1 MACAVLDFRV
11 SRRPNDDSHKDGGS
25 RVIRRFGWAFVLL
38 LSACA
43 VGPDFHAPPP
53 PATQGYTPGELP
65 KSTQSTAVV
74 GGEPQRFQFGQDL
87 PGEWWT
93 LFGSTALNELIG
105 QAMANYPDIAAQQ
118 AALRAARE
126 NVRAQAGVFL
136 PSLNG
141 TAFGER
147 EKSSGGTIAPG
158 FPGFF
163 TNIYAANLNVSY
175 TLDLFGGERRTLEGL
190 QAQAEQQNFQ
200 LEASYLTLTFNVAS
214 AAISLAASRDLLE
227 ATHQIISLEE
237 KQLTV
242 IQRLVQLG
250 SETNSDVLQQ
260 QVNLAA
266 VRATLPPLQQQ
277 LNVSEHQL
285 AILTGRFPH
294 DVTAPELKLADLTLP
309 QDLPVSLPSSLVAQ
323 RPDIRAQ
330 AATLHQASAAI
341 GVATANMLPQLTLN
355 GSFGGEAL
363 RFASLL
369 EPGSNEWSIAGQIA
383 QPLFEGGALRAKRR
397 AALDTYDQASAQY
410 KLTVLSA
417 FQNVADTLTALD
429 NDAQALNAQNDAV
442 AAAKASLDLI
452 QRQYDIG
459 TANTVTLLT
468 AQQAYQQAR
477 LAYVRALASRYT
489 DTVTLFQALGGGW
502 WHRKDAGTLPTHP

>member
-1 MACAVLDFRV
+1 MYARTKIEFRQ
-11 SRRPNDDSHKDGGS
+11 
-25 RVIRRFGWAFVLL
+25 RVASATVKFAGLAAGLS

-43 VGPDFHAPPP
+43 VGPNFHAPAP
-53 PATQGYTPGELP
+53 PATQGYTSGDLA
-65 KSTQSTAVV
+65 KSTQSTDVV
-74 GGEPQRFQFGQDL
+74 GGEPQRFWFGQDL
-87 PGEWWT
+87 PGDWWT
-93 LFGSTALNELIG
+93 LFGSTALDELID
-105 QAMANYPDIAAQQ
+105 QAMVNYPDIAAQQ

-126 NVRAQAGVFL
+126 NVRAEAGVFL
-136 PSLNG
+136 PSVTGSALAQRNK
-141 TAFGER
+141 T
-147 EKSSGGTIAPG
+147 SGGSIAPG

-163 TNIYAANLNVSY
+163 TDIYTANVNVSY
-175 TLDLFGGERRTLEGL
+175 AFDLFGGERHTLEGL

-214 AAISLAASRDLLE
+214 AAIQFAEDRELLE

-250 SETNSDVLQQ
+250 SETNADVLQQ
-260 QVNLAA
+260 KANLAA

-277 LNVSEHQL
+277 LDISEHQL

-294 DVTAPELKLADLTLP
+294 DVIAPELKLVDFELP
-309 QDLPVSLPSSLVAQ
+309 QDLPVSLPSSLVGQ
-323 RPDIRAQ
+323 RPDIRLQ
-330 AATLHQASAAI
+330 AAVLHQASAAI

-355 GSFGGEAL
+355 GSFGGEAQ

-369 EPGSNEWSIAGQIA
+369 EPGSNAWSIAGQIT

-397 AALDTYDQASAQY
+397 AAVDAFDQAKAHYQ
-410 KLTVLSA
+410 LTVLSA

-459 TANTVTLLT
+459 TANYVTLLT
-468 AQQAYQQAR
+468 AQQSYEQAR
-477 LAYVRALASRYT
+477 LAYVRALASRFT

-502 WHRKDAGTLPTHP
+502 WNRRDAGALPTHP

>member
-1 MACAVLDFRV
+1 VLGYYVHMGLRGL
-11 SRRPNDDSHKDGGS
+11 SRKLAWT
-25 RVIRRFGWAFVLL
+25 VALL

-53 PATQGYTPGELP
+53 PATQGYTPGDLT
-65 KSTQSTAVV
+65 KSTQATGVV

-105 QAMANYPDIAAQQ
+105 QALANYPDIAAQQ

-136 PSLNG
+136 PSFTG
-141 TAFGER
+141 TVVGQR
-147 EKSSGGTIAPG
+147 EKEAGGSIAPG
-158 FPGFF
+158 FPAFF
-163 TNIYAANLNVSY
+163 TDFYEANVNVSY
-175 TLDLFGGERRTLEGL
+175 TFDLFGQERRTLEGL

-214 AAISLAASRDLLE
+214 AAISLAANRDLLE
-227 ATHQIISLEE
+227 ATHQVISLEE

-250 SETNSDVLQQ
+250 SETNADVLQQ
-260 QVNLAA
+260 KANLAS

-277 LNVSEHQL
+277 LAVTEHQL

-294 DVTAPELKLADLTLP
+294 DLTAPELKLADLKLP

-330 AATLHQASAAI
+330 AAALHQASAAI

-355 GSFGGEAL
+355 GSFGGQAL

-369 EPGSNEWSIAGQIA
+369 EPGSNAWSIGGQLA

-397 AALDTYDQASAQY
+397 AALDTYDQVSSQY

-459 TANTVTLLT
+459 TANYVSLLT

-502 WHRKDAGTLPTHP
+502 WNRRDAGTLPTHP

>member
-1 MACAVLDFRV
+1 
-11 SRRPNDDSHKDGGS
+11 
-25 RVIRRFGWAFVLL
+25 VIRRLGLTVVLL

-43 VGPDFHAPPP
+43 VGPNFHTPPP
-53 PATQGYTPGELP
+53 PATQGYTPGEP
-65 KSTQSTAVV
+65 PQSTQSTDVV
-74 GGEPQRFQFGQDL
+74 GGEPQRFQYGQDL

-93 LFGSTALNELIG
+93 LFGSTTLNELIG
-105 QAMANYPDIAAQQ
+105 QAMVNYPDIAAQQ
-118 AALRAARE
+118 AALRQAQE

-136 PSLNG
+136 PSATG
-141 TAFGER
+141 TVFGQR
-147 EKSSGGTIAPG
+147 NKTSGGTIAPG

-163 TNIYAANLNVSY
+163 TDIYTANVNVAY
-175 TLDLFGGERRTLEGL
+175 TFDLFGGERRTLEGL
-190 QAQAEQQNFQ
+190 QAQAENENFQ

-214 AAISLAASRDLLE
+214 AAIQFAENRELLV
-227 ATHQIISLEE
+227 ATQQIISLEE

-250 SETNSDVLQQ
+250 SETNADVLQQ
-260 QVNLAA
+260 KANLAG

-277 LNVSEHQL
+277 LDMSEHQL

-294 DVTAPELKLADLTLP
+294 DVAAPELQLVDLKLP

-330 AATLHQASAAI
+330 AAMLHQASAAI

-369 EPGSNEWSIAGQIA
+369 EPGSNAWSIGGQLT

-397 AALDTYDQASAQY
+397 AALAAYDQASAQY

-429 NDAQALNAQNDAV
+429 NDAQALNAQNDSV

-459 TANTVTLLT
+459 TANYVALLT
-468 AQQAYQQAR
+468 AQQTYQQAR

-502 WHRKDAGTLPTHP
+502 WNRKDAGALPTHP